1 MRAWDGCRQVDVCPA
16 GVRGVGMGYV
26 ENTIRKETPMDI
38 SLIIKVA
45 GVGILVSV
53 AAQIL
58 SKAGRDEQSMLVT
71 LAGIVVVLLLLV
83 DEIAL
88 LFDRIC
94 AVFGF

>member
-1 MRAWDGCRQVDVCPA
+1 
-16 GVRGVGMGYV
+16 
-26 ENTIRKETPMDI
+26 MDI

-53 AAQIL
+53 ATQIL
-58 SKAGRDEQSMLVT
+58 SKSGRDEQSMLVT
-71 LAGIVVVLLLLV
+71 ISGIVVVLLLLV

-94 AVFGF
+94 TVFGF